1 MTTLTF
7 LESDRPLT
15 KKYTK
20 KPDGSIDK
28 QSFLNAYQVTSHQA
42 QITSLADFYVQLRN
56 HADAGHCLLKG
67 NVNRP
72 LVQESRAGS
81 TDALAASD
89 WVCLDFDGLPPTFS
103 IDEVLQLMGIRDVS
117 YVLQWSSS
125 QMILDDSLRCH
136 VFFLLDRPTPAPVLK
151 QWLVQ
156 LNHQTTFLRE
166 NMKLTKTGM
175 GISWPLDITACQNDK
190 LIYITPP
197 QLEGIRNPLGRRPRY
212 EHVKRSSE
220 RLALPTKL
228 NTPETNKLLTIARV
242 NDLRIAANLPS
253 RKLAAKMHGDVEI
266 LPKPDEAMITGHKV
280 DRDFVYFNFNG
291 GDSWAY
297 YHPVN
302 NADVIYNF
310 KGEPNYLTKEL
321 LPDYYK
327 QAKAVAKHAGQIESS
342 VGLYAPADQQ
352 RVLLAF
358 RDRKSGIYYHGDY
371 TPQTDNLDVVVARS
385 EKQVRDFCMQENMPI
400 GDFIPIWDM
409 NFEPQGEYRVD
420 IERRK
425 INTFV
430 LSSYMREAKP
440 QKKPAIPKTIN
451 KVLRHMLAGDEPTIE
466 HFINWLAFIVQFRE
480 RPSTAW
486 VLYGTEGTGKGTF
499 CSKVLRPI
507 LGLGQTTMRPGAQL
521 SSEFNNFLKNNI
533 MVIFDEAHITEMR
546 DSEEIHG
553 KLRNWITEPTVS
565 LREMRANPVEIDN
578 HTSFILLSNQPDVIH
593 LQKKDRRWNIA
604 PFQDKK
610 IELIDEEVRDLIP
623 EELQDFANFLMSWPV
638 NREKARTP
646 LVTEDRDR
654 LISTTTSSA
663 DDVAHALSK
672 DNAQMGFFLD
682 QLPTDK
688 KIRPLVV
695 QQKIDDYHKTLGDI
709 VLRTIHRGDGKCN
722 ISRDELYD
730 IFEYT
735 VGKMPATPNKF
746 TKFLAHR
753 HIHTEKV
760 RIDKPVYGI
769 QVSFKDF
776 SLFPEYLKEHWPA
789 TAATVK

>member
-20 KPDGSIDK
+20 KPDGTIDK
-28 QSFLNAYQVTSHQA
+28 QSFLNAYEVTTHEA
-42 QITSLADFYVQLRN
+42 QISTLADFYVAIRE
-56 HADAGHCLLKG
+56 HANKGYCLLKG
-67 NVNRP
+67 NTSRP

-81 TDALAASD
+81 TDANAVTD
-89 WVCLDFDGLPPTFS
+89 WICLDFDGLPPDYE
-103 IDEVLQLMGIRDVS
+103 IDEVLQLMGLRDIS

-125 QMILDDSLRCH
+125 QAIMDNSLRCH
-136 VFFLLDRPTPAPVLK
+136 VFMLLDRPYPAPVLK

-166 NMKLTKTGM
+166 NQKLTKTGLA
-175 GISWPLDITACQNDK
+175 ISWPLDITACQNDK

-197 QLEGIRNPLGRRPRY
+197 QLEGIKNPLGRRPRY
-212 EHVKRSSE
+212 EHIKRSSE

-253 RKLAAKMHGDVEI
+253 RKLASKFHGDVEI

-280 DRDFVYFNFNG
+280 DRGFVYFNFNG

-297 YHPVN
+297 YHPID
-302 NADVIYNF
+302 NAEVIYNF

-327 QAKAVAKHAGQIESS
+327 QAKSQAQSVKRVESS
-342 VGLYAPADQQ
+342 MGIYAPGDKPH
-352 RVLLAF
+352 VLLAF
-358 RDRKSGIYYHGDY
+358 RDRRTGIYYHGHY
-371 TPQTDNLDVVVARS
+371 YQETDNLDLVVARS
-385 EKQVRDFCMQENMPI
+385 EKQIRDFCAQERMPI
-400 GDFIPIWDM
+400 DDFVPIWDL
-409 NFEPQGEYRVD
+409 NFEPSGDYRVD
-420 IERRK
+420 IDNRR
-425 INTFV
+425 INTFTKSQY
-430 LSSYMREAKP
+430 LREAKP
-440 QKKPAIPKTIN
+440 QRKPVIPKTIN
-451 KVLRHMLAGDEPTIE
+451 KVLRHMLAGDEATIE
-466 HFINWLAFIVQFRE
+466 HFINWLAFMAQTHQ

-499 CSKVLRPI
+499 CSKVLRP
-507 LGLGQTTMRPGAQL
+507 LFGLGQTTMRPGSQL
-521 SSEFNNFLKNNI
+521 ASEYNNFLKGNVL
-533 MVIFDEAHITEMR
+533 VIFDEAHVAEMR

-565 LREMRANPVEIDN
+565 LRMMYSNPLEIDN
-578 HTSFILLSNQPDVIH
+578 HTAFILLSNQPNVIH

-610 IELIDEEVRDLIP
+610 IELTDEEISNDIP
-623 EELQDFANFLMSWPV
+623 SELQDFANFLMSWTV
-638 NREKARTP
+638 DRMKARTP

-663 DDVAHALSK
+663 DDVAYALSK

-688 KIRPLVV
+688 KIRPLLV
-695 QQKIDDYHKTLGDI
+695 QQKIDDYRKTLGDI

>member
-20 KPDGSIDK
+20 KPDGTIDK
-28 QSFLNAYQVTSHQA
+28 QSFLSAYHVTSHQA

-81 TDALAASD
+81 TDALAVSD
-89 WVCLDFDGLPPTFS
+89 WVCLDFDGLPPTYS

-212 EHVKRSSE
+212 EHVKRAAE
-220 RLALPTKL
+220 RLALPAKL

-253 RKLAAKMHGDVEI
+253 RKLASKMHGDVEI

-327 QAKAVAKHAGQIESS
+327 QAKAVAKHAGQAESS

-358 RDRKSGIYYHGDY
+358 RDRKSGIYYHGEY

-385 EKQVRDFCMQENMPI
+385 EKQVRDFCMQEGMPI
-400 GDFIPIWDM
+400 GDFIPIWNL
-409 NFEPQGEYRVD
+409 NFEPQEDYRVD
-420 IERRK
+420 ITGRR
-425 INTFV
+425 INLFV
-430 LSSYMREAKP
+430 LSRYFREAKP
-440 QKKPAIPKTIN
+440 QKKPFIPKTIN
-451 KVLRHMLAGDEPTIE
+451 KVLRHMLAHDEATIE

-486 VLYGTEGTGKGTF
+486 VMYGTEGTGKGTF

-507 LGLGQTTMRPGAQL
+507 LGLNQTAMRPGAQL
-521 SSEFNNFLKNNI
+521 ASEYNNFLKDNI
-533 MVIFDEAHITEMR
+533 LVVFDEAHVAEMR
-546 DSEEIHG
+546 DSEEIHA

-565 LREMRANPVEIDN
+565 LRMMYANPQEITN
-578 HTSFILLSNQPDVIH
+578 NASFILLSNQPDVIH

-610 IELIDEEVRDLIP
+610 IELTDEEVRDLIP

-646 LVTEDRDR
+646 LITEDRDR

-695 QQKIDDYHKTLGDI
+695 QQKIDDYRKTLGDI